1 MATVFTLG
9 YEGADI
15 AAFLGVLHRHRID
28 AVIDVRAAP
37 FSRKADFAKRR
48 FSEHLSGADIA
59 YLHLAGLGNP
69 KAGREAAQAGDVAT
83 YQRIFQSQLESAPA
97 QADLARLARRA
108 RAGRACLVCL
118 EAEAGGCHRSL
129 IAERLARDFSFRIEH
144 LRLDGQASLP
154 L

>member
-1 MATVFTLG
+1 MATIFTLG

-15 AAFLGVLHRHRID
+15 DGFVGVLRQHRID
-28 AVIDVRAAP
+28 AVIDVRARP
-37 FSRKADFAKRR
+37 FSRKADFTKRR

-69 KAGREAAQAGDVAT
+69 KAGRDAARAGDTAT

-97 QADLARLARRA
+97 QADLAQLARRA
-108 RAGRACLVCL
+108 RAGRVCLVCL
-118 EAEAGGCHRSL
+118 EAEAGRCHRSL
-129 IAERLARDFSFRIEH
+129 IAERLARNFGFGIEH